1 MFLSTSRSLKIKKK
15 CSWTSHMLLGLPTII
30 WWPSL
35 GHTGPCTSR
44 IMQWKILHL
53 FPIPRLRWI
62 LPAPIVV
69 RRSPCLAAFCAYIF
83 CAVVQKR
90 WYPKRSSKSFCWI
103 INRHKWNGDYT
114 HQLIGFFRFPADV
127 AKHCPHYIKPAFI
140 VSCRLWYPPFRQPW
154 MGPASHRYVF
164 FGHWATLK
172 GETLES
178 GMCD

>member
-1 MFLSTSRSLKIKKK
+1 MSINIKHYKYYRYNSNVLIYKKEMFSDFTD
-15 CSWTSHMLLGLPTII
+15 CAMLLGLLTII
-30 WWPSL
+30 WRAAL

-69 RRSPCLAAFCAYIF
+69 RWSPCLAAFRAYIS
-83 CAVVQKR
+83 CIVVQKR
-90 WYPKRSSKSFCWI
+90 WYPKRNSKSFCWI
-103 INRHKWNGDYT
+103 NNRHKWNGDYT

-140 VSCRLWYPPFRQPW
+140 VSRRLW
-154 MGPASHRYVF
+154 
-164 FGHWATLK
+164 
-172 GETLES
+172 
-178 GMCD
+178 